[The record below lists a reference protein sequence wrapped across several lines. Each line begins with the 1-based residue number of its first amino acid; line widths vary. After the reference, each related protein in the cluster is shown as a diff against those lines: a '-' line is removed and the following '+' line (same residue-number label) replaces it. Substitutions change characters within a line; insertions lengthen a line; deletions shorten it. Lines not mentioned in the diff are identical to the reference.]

1 MLLQR
6 SVHVQ
11 LLPVPPPPL
20 DGVRAHLDARAD
32 APALASPGGEDLWYS
47 SVPIQSPISSVQ
59 SKRTLVPL
67 HPSLY
72 AASFATSSPN
82 PSISPLTKG
91 RIRLIAAPR
100 SRPQSV
106 GGEYRIRGEEL
117 DGGEGE
123 ALVLGE

>member
-1 MLLQR
+1 MVL
-6 SVHVQ
+6 V
-11 LLPVPPPPL
+11 
-20 DGVRAHLDARAD
+20 
-32 APALASPGGEDLWYS
+32 SPN
-47 SVPIQSPISSVQ
+47 PIQALVSSVQ

-67 HPSLY
+67 HPNLY

-82 PSISPLTKG
+82 PSINPLTKG

-106 GGEYRIRGEEL
+106 GGEYRIRGEDE